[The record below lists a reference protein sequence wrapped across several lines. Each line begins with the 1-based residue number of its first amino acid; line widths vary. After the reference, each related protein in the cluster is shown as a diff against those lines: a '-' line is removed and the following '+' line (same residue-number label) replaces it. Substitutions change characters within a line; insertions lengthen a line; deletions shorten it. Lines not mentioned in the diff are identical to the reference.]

1 MYEDFKN
8 EYKIRFEIYS
18 DQEVIDAFNSQ
29 VENHGSIGVKM
40 AYLGVIKENL
50 IKRSIDFSSVGDRLS
65 MSYANCVVLKGKK
78 LYVLDE
84 LSFLEIEK
92 MADTWMKKEAPAM
105 LLYNAKLTKID
116 NGQLTFE
123 MNDGHLTT
131 SFNQIIK
138 KISCI
143 IQN

>member
-1 MYEDFKN
+1 MKMYEDFKN
-8 EYKIRFEIYS
+8 EYKIRFEKHS

-29 VENHGSIGVKM
+29 VENQGSGTAKM
-40 AYLGVIKENL
+40 AFLAAIKEA
-50 IKRSIDFSSVGDRLS
+50 IIERFIDFSSVGDRLS

-78 LYVLDE
+78 LHVLDE

-105 LLYNAKLTKID
+105 LLDNAKLTNID

-138 KISCI
+138 KGIG
-143 IQN
+143 Q

>member
-1 MYEDFKN
+1 MKMYEDFKN
-8 EYKIRFEIYS
+8 EYKIRFETYS

-29 VENHGSIGVKM
+29 VENQGSGTAKM
-40 AYLGVIKENL
+40 AFVSAIKEA
-50 IKRSIDFSSVGDRLS
+50 IIDRSIDFSSVGDITT
-65 MSYANCVVLKGKK
+65 MSYANCVVLKDKK
-78 LYVLDE
+78 MCVLDE

-92 MADTWMKKEAPAM
+92 MADTWMKKEAPSM

-131 SFNQIIK
+131 SFNYIVK
-138 KISCI
+138 K
-143 IQN
+143 Q